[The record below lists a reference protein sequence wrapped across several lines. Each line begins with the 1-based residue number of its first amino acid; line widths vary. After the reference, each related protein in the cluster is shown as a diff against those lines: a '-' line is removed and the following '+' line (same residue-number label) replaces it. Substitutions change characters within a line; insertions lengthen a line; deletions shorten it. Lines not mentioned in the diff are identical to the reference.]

1 MKKLMIAAAIVCA
14 AVASQAASIA
24 WELSGDGSESA
35 GYTAYVVSSLSQFAN
50 VAAIEAAAV
59 PHDTGNYKAVVEA
72 GARGGESAT
81 GALVN
86 SAWESASSVDF
97 YYVIVKDDE
106 SGYWTSSKQTALVAK
121 GTATPD
127 PSTLTTLSTITAGQ
141 MTSFDV
147 PEPTSGLLL
156 LLGVAGLALR
166 RRRA

>member
-35 GYTAYVVSSLSQFAN
+35 GYTVYTVSELSKFAN
-50 VAAIEAAAV
+50 VAAIEAALV
-59 PHDTGNYKAVVEA
+59 PHESGTPSAIVEA

-106 SGYWTSSKQTALVAK
+106 SGYWTSS
-121 GTATPD
+121 
-127 PSTLTTLSTITAGQ
+127 
-141 MTSFDV
+141 
-147 PEPTSGLLL
+147 
-156 LLGVAGLALR
+156 
-166 RRRA
+166 